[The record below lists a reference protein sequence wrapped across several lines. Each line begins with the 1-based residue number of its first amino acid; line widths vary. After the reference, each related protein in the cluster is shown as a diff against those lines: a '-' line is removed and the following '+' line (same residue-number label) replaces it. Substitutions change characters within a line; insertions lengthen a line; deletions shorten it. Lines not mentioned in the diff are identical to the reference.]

1 MLPNNFYTTSSFMHL
16 YQILFIATGLAA
28 DSFAVSVSSGAI
40 IEKLRLRH
48 AMRIAVFFG
57 VFQGL
62 MPWIGWRIGS
72 LASTM
77 IRSMDHWLAFA
88 ILCFI
93 GGKMI
98 YESRRFEEEIKK
110 PINPLNIYVLFTL
123 AIATSIDALAVG
135 ITFSFL
141 DVAIIEPVII
151 IGIVTFVFSLA
162 GTYIGEFFGHIFEDK
177 IELAGGIILIG
188 IGTKILIEHTLL

>member
-1 MLPNNFYTTSSFMHL
+1 MQTF
-16 YQILFIATGLAA
+16 QIIFIAIGLAA
-28 DSFAVSVSSGAI
+28 DAFAVSVSSGAI

-48 AMRIAVFFG
+48 AMRIALFFG
-57 VFQGL
+57 FFQGL
-62 MPWIGWRIGS
+62 MPWIGWKVGN
-72 LASTM
+72 LASDL
-77 IRSMDHWLAFA
+77 IRSVDHWLAFF

-98 YESRRFEEEIKK
+98 YESRKLEEEIEKT
-110 PINPLNIYVLFTL
+110 INPLNIYVLFTL

-135 ITFSFL
+135 LTFSFL
-141 DVAIIEPVII
+141 SVSIVEPVII
-151 IGIVTFVFSLA
+151 IGIVTFIFSLA

-177 IELAGGIILIG
+177 IELAGGLILIG